1 MHFAKIKIN
10 KKCEIKYNNYGSGI
24 KKLIERKSYLE
35 KLINVMNVHDIK
47 VITGIRRSG
56 KSKLLDSFHQYL
68 LNIDCNIIHINH
80 NLKEFEALLNK
91 NGLYEF
97 ISQNYVDG
105 KINYLLIDE
114 IQIEYSGLITPP
126 NLQNNTTHKLI

>member
-1 MHFAKIKIN
+1 
-10 KKCEIKYNNYGSGI
+10 
-24 KKLIERKSYLE
+24 
-35 KLINVMNVHDIK
+35 MNVHDIK